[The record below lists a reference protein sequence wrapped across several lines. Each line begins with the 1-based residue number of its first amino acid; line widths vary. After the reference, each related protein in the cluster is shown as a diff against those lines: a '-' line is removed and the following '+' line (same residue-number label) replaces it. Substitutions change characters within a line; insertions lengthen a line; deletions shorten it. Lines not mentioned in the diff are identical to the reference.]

1 MPANQSFTNRETT
14 FQIAFQIEKGKTKS
28 ERQKTKSKKGVRFG
42 FLSIS
47 KSSTQKTK
55 SKKTIH
61 SIERI

>member
-1 MPANQSFTNRETT
+1 MPANQAFTNRKTT

-28 ERQKTKSKKGVRFG
+28 ERQKTKSKKGVRLG

-47 KSSTQKTK
+47 KSSTLKTK

-61 SIERI
+61 SMERI